1 MGVVR
6 HPLARIA
13 PQQCM
18 SVHYGEAVSTSSRPV
33 LERGVQIRIPGE
45 STYARVDFAQF
56 TDDGCLIYA
65 ETPSGIRRFSLTL
78 DELAGLEV
86 LREDGAAD
94 PAVVVVGLWAEW
106 MRAATVEAKATTLAT
121 TPLRP
126 YVHQTN
132 AVYGAMLPQPRL
144 RFLLADEPGTGK
156 TIMAGMYLREMQR
169 LGFIR
174 RALVVCP
181 AHLVEKWQAD
191 FGRFFGGGLRRIKA
205 ETVREGALG
214 IEHDLWVT
222 SLDLASVNPMV
233 QEAIRPDRA
242 GWDAV
247 VVDEAHRM
255 TLSAQAYYR
264 LGVLLSRAPRVLL
277 MTATPHRGK
286 EALFRGLMHLVDP
299 DVYPS
304 VDESDEPSRHLKPG
318 QVHFLRRMK
327 EDLVDYDGVTNLFK
341 GRRARNIAVPL
352 NATEAAFYNEA
363 LELVDRFFPAGSAA
377 LAKMVYGKRA
387 ASSLY
392 ALRETLKRRRD
403 TMGSD
408 SPIQAAM
415 LADPESEDEASQDE
429 AKVVVEQSL
438 SAKEE
443 KAALKQTIERLDVV
457 LANSEASVSKWPRME
472 NECLLPN
479 GIRAGNALQ
488 AVIFT
493 EFADTADWLVRRF
506 RTAGYTAERYSGRD
520 SDVDRERVRTRFANR
535 EYQVIVST
543 DAGNEGIDL
552 QTAHVL
558 VNWDIPWS
566 LVRLEQRMGRIHRV
580 GQTREVELFNLV
592 ATGTREGQVL
602 EVLLSNF
609 VIAADRLGGKL
620 FDSLSLVAE
629 LVNLDFQQI
638 LARTYDSPERAAA
651 ALASAKAASAQ
662 RLEDAARRAAAEE
675 DALRSAVDV
684 TQAVAELQRETLER
698 INPQIVEAFLTRV
711 GAAGLFKVSAHA
723 AGPGIY
729 VLASGKRQL
738 PRQLGSTSQVLVG
751 TSAHALESARAAGAE
766 LSGAFALGP
775 SQPGFNEV
783 VAAAADQAGP
793 ALFQGGR
800 LRDRTSITDYA
811 LFVYEA
817 EVTEFGGE
825 RRTTWP
831 FLVRADDTGAR
842 PLRWEI
848 LANLEAGDPQAS
860 KAHPART
867 SDADARASEVGRQ
880 ERDRR
885 ATVLKAWMSTA
896 AQELERLPSAL
907 TSDIEDPARRVEARK
922 RVSGAVQARLADLE
936 RMAQVEVG
944 EPRRLGWA
952 YVKGAAP
959 PPDPTQADSEE
970 IAMRHVAELLR
981 GAGWSVSDVHLE
993 GRGYDLLAR
1002 KGRDQRSVEVKGVWD
1017 SASARGVR
1025 MTGGELLIA
1034 RQIAGNYWL
1043 YVVDHCSEGSGR
1055 LFGAYQNPADR
1066 FEELMKDLTV
1076 VAVPGSALSSARGEV
1091 SPT

>member
-1 MGVVR
+1 MASFEVGQR
-6 HPLARIA
+6 ISLPGDSALATI
-13 PQQCM
+13 
-18 SVHYGEAVSTSSRPV
+18 EAATETADGWQLFVEVEPGSYRKLMLSQAEAASITV
-33 LERGVQIRIPGE
+33 L
-45 STYARVDFAQF
+45 A
-56 TDDGCLIYA
+56 
-65 ETPSGIRRFSLTL
+65 
-78 DELAGLEV
+78 
-86 LREDGAAD
+86 EDGAAA
-94 PAVVVVGLWAEW
+94 PSLVLAGLWAEW
-106 MRAATVEAKATTLAT
+106 MRAATMEAASTALAT

-156 TIMAGMYLREMQR
+156 TIMAGIYLREMQR

-181 AHLVEKWQAD
+181 AHLVEKWQTD
-191 FGRFFGGGLRRIKA
+191 FRRFFGGGLKRIKA

-222 SLDLASVNPMV
+222 SLDLASVNPIV

-264 LGVLLSRAPRVLL
+264 LGLLLSRAPRVLL

-304 VDESDEPSRHLKPG
+304 VDDNPEPSRHLKPG

-327 EDLVDYDGVTNLFK
+327 EDLVDYDGVTKLFK
-341 GRRARNIAVPL
+341 GRRARNVAVPL

-363 LELVDRFFPAGSAA
+363 LELVDRFFPSGSAA

-403 TMGSD
+403 AMGSE

-443 KAALKQTIERLDVV
+443 KAALKQTIDRLDGV
-457 LANSEASVSKWPRME
+457 LASSDTAVSKWPRME
-472 NECLLPN
+472 NECLIPN
-479 GIRAGNALQ
+479 GIRPGISLQ
-488 AVIFT
+488 AVVFT

-506 RTAGYTAERYSGRD
+506 RDAGYNAERYSGRD
-520 SDVDRERVRTRFANR
+520 SDADRERIRTRFANR
-535 EYQVIVST
+535 EYQIIVST

-580 GQTREVELFNLV
+580 GQTRDVELFNLV

-609 VIAADRLGGKL
+609 VIAAERLSGKL

-662 RLEDAARRAAAEE
+662 RLEDAARRAASEE

-698 INPQIVEAFLTRV
+698 INPQIVEAFLARL
-711 GAAGLFKVSAHA
+711 GAADLFKVSAHA

-729 VLASGKRQL
+729 VLASGTQRL
-738 PRQLGSTSQVLVG
+738 PRELGSTSRALVG
-751 TSAHALESARAAGAE
+751 TSASAVESARAAGAD
-766 LSGAFALGP
+766 LSGVSALGP
-775 SQPGFNEV
+775 SQPGFKEL
-783 VAAAADQAGP
+783 VAAAADRAGP
-793 ALFQGGR
+793 ALFRGAR
-800 LRDRTSITDYA
+800 LRDRTSITDYV

-817 EVTEFGGE
+817 EVAEFGGD

-831 FLVRADDTGAR
+831 FLVRADETGGR

-848 LANLEAGDPQAS
+848 LANLEAGDAKPS
-860 KAHPART
+860 KAHPARS
-867 SDADARASEVGRQ
+867 SDADSRASEVASR

-885 ATVLKAWMSTA
+885 AAILKAWMRTA
-896 AQELERLPSAL
+896 GQELERLPSAL
-907 TSDIEDPARRVEARK
+907 TSDIEDPAHRVEARR
-922 RVSGAVQARLADLE
+922 RVDIAVQARLAELE
-936 RMAQVEVG
+936 RMAQVDVG

-952 YVKGAAP
+952 YVEGAAP
-959 PPDPTQADSEE
+959 PLDPTQADSEE
-970 IAMRHVAELLR
+970 IAMRHVAGLLR

-1002 KGRDQRSVEVKGVWD
+1002 KGPEQRSVEVKGIWD
-1017 SASARGVR
+1017 SASARGIR

-1034 RQIAGNYWL
+1034 RQLATEYWL
-1043 YVVDHCSEGSGR
+1043 YVVDQCNEGSGR
-1055 LFGAYQNPADR
+1055 LFGVYQDPAER
-1066 FEELMKDLTV
+1066 FEDLMKDLTV
-1076 VAVPGSALSSARGEV
+1076 VVVPGSALSSARGEV